1 MNYCFRNIAL
11 SALTSFILIVPALA
25 ADIDVG
31 DQMKLMGKSYRAVMQ
46 DKDTKSMQTD
56 LANLRAAAVTA
67 KAGVPGGMEKLAADS
82 QPRKTFAEGM
92 DKLILQIDVTK
103 KYADEGKLP
112 EAKKEA
118 AKLKVLMTSYHKQLK
133 V

>member
-1 MNYCFRNIAL
+1 MNRCFRNIAL
-11 SALTSFILIVPALA
+11 TALTSLVLAAPVLA

-31 DQMKLMGKSYRAVMQ
+31 DQMKLMSKSYRAVMQ
-46 DKDTKSMQTD
+46 DKDIKAFQTD

-82 QPRKTFAEGM
+82 QPRKTFVEGM
-92 DKLILQIDVTK
+92 DKLIQQIDVTK

-112 EAKKEA
+112 EAKQEA
-118 AKLKVLMTSYHKQLK
+118 AKLKALMKSYHTQLK